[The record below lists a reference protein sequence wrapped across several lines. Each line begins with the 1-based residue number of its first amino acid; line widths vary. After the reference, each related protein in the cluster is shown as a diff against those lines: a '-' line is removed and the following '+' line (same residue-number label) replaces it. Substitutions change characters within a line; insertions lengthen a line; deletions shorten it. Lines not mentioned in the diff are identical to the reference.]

1 MALLPAFLLTEASV
15 HTPVEAA
22 LCIVLASELLR
33 QHPGSLQA
41 LLCSLGPS
49 ESDLEQQK
57 MLADSVSGEDPL
69 PALWMALFSL
79 RTEVTFDLGLS
90 CKEIA
95 DIS

>member
-1 MALLPAFLLTEASV
+1 MSKGRS
-15 HTPVEAA
+15 EAA
-22 LCIVLASELLR
+22 AGGNCR
-33 QHPGSLQA
+33 GSWET
-41 LLCSLGPS
+41 GR
-49 ESDLEQQK
+49 
-57 MLADSVSGEDPL
+57 SVGRGRLKDPL